1 MTGFLRGESFVPL
14 RRTQN
19 NSNHGFRAIAKFP
32 RTEPQANLPGV
43 SRRLFRICRRKK
55 VGNLLLLS
63 KRKRVIIPVGN
74 LKVDSP

>member
-1 MTGFLRGESFVPL
+1 MTGFLRGESFVPH

-19 NSNHGFRAIAKFP
+19 NSNQGFRATAKFL
-32 RTEPQANLPGV
+32 RTEPQANMPAV

-55 VGNLLLLS
+55 IGNLLLLS